1 MVANFSRAG
10 LRRIGSYS
18 GVALDGRSVVGVY
31 PVWKKHDI
39 PLADA
44 IERTRYLG
52 FDVSLTSLYDDAVAD
67 GWDPGVIRNVIVGAV
82 RTVDGPEL
90 ATAMLGL
97 LLIAE
102 KMKCPA
108 LEHGRN

>member
-1 MVANFSRAG
+1 MGFSRTG
-10 LRRIGSYS
+10 LRRIGSFS

-44 IERTRYLG
+44 IERMRHLD

-67 GWDPGVIRNVIVGAV
+67 GWKPNEIRAIIVAAV
-82 RTVDGPEL
+82 LKVDGPEL
-90 ATAMLGL
+90 AASMRGL

-102 KMKCPA
+102 LMKRPA
-108 LEHGRN
+108 